1 MPRIAELKPNYM
13 AKDIGLIIAG
23 LMKRK
28 KITPKEMGSRLGISR
43 QAMNY
48 KIEHNSFEY
57 KDIIVIFHELELTD
71 EEILRYVSYN

>member
-71 EEILRYVSYN
+71 EEILRYVSYK

>member
-28 KITPKEMGSRLGISR
+28 KITPREMGSRLGISR

-71 EEILRYVSYN
+71 EEILRYVSYK

>member
-28 KITPKEMGSRLGISR
+28 KITSKEMGSRLGISR

-48 KIEHNSFEY
+48 KIDNNSFSY
-57 KDIIVIFHELELTD
+57 KDIIIIFHELELSSED
-71 EEILRYVSYN
+71 ILRYVQYK

>member
-57 KDIIVIFHELELTD
+57 KDIIIIFHELELTD
-71 EEILRYVSYN
+71 EEILRYVSYK

>member
-1 MPRIAELKPNYM
+1 MPRIAEFKPDYM

-28 KITPKEMGSRLGISR
+28 RISPKEMGSALGISR

-48 KIEHNSFEY
+48 KLCNSAFSY
-57 KDIIVIFHELELTD
+57 KDIVIIFHELELSED
-71 EEILRYVSYN
+71 EILRYVQYK